1 MHLRTVR
8 ALRTPVVVE
17 DMALRRSLKVVE
29 LASPDGAQDE
39 QDQYTC
45 EEQCRRDCDQEK
57 AHARSVPGAGA
68 LECQPRSLSEFA
80 VTARD
85 DRPIAIAAESG
96 CRKPVAASGTATTL

>member
-1 MHLRTVR
+1 MQLRPVR

-39 QDQYTC
+39 QDQHAC
-45 EEQCRRDCDQEK
+45 EEQCCRDCDQEK
-57 AHARSVPGAGA
+57 AHVRSAPGSDV
-68 LECQPRSLSEFA
+68 LDCQPRSLKEFA
-80 VTARD
+80 VTAKE

-96 CRKPVAASGTATTL
+96 CRKPVAASGTAITL